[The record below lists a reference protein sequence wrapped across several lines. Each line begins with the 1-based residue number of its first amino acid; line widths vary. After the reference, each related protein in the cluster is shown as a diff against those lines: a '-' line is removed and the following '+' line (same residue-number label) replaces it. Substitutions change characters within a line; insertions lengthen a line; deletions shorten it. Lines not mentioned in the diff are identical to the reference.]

1 MTFEWD
7 PLKDRENQQKHGVS
21 FAEAVRAWLDPRRVT
36 RTDRRHSSRRG
47 QRYFLL
53 GQVSGGVLTVRFAR
67 RGETVRIIGAGY
79 WREGRMIY
87 EQANRFRR

>member
-1 MTFEWD
+1 M
-7 PLKDRENQQKHGVS
+7 S
-21 FAEAVRAWLDPRRVT
+21 FAEALRAWLDPRRVT
-36 RTDRRHSSRRG
+36 RADRRHSSRRD

-53 GQVSGGVLTVRFAR
+53 GQVSGGVLTVRFTR

>member
-1 MTFEWD
+1 MNFEWD

-21 FAEAVRAWLDPRRVT
+21 FAEAVHAWLDPQRVT
-36 RTDRRHSSRRG
+36 RADRRHSSRRE

-53 GQVSGGVLTVRFAR
+53 GQASGGVLAVPFTR
-67 RGETVRIIGAGY
+67 RDETVRIIGAGC